1 LLSSAD
7 MLMRKMDRNEKRVV
21 IKYLNV
27 KCLSAAEISCE
38 LNSVLGDNAPSDATI
53 YWWIAEFQRGRKS
66 TEDEHRS
73 GRAVDVCTDENVR
86 HVNDMIT
93 TERRLT
99 VRNVAACLKLSD
111 GTTHH
116 VITNALGYN
125 KVCARWVP
133 RMLTPEKKQV
143 RLATSRDDLSL
154 YNADPAKFL
163 RRYVTMDENW
173 AHHFD
178 PEIKQQSKQWKH
190 VTSPTPVKFRKIAS
204 AGSHSVGILG

>member
-1 LLSSAD
+1 MGGIGL
-7 MLMRKMDRNEKRVV
+7 
-21 IKYLNV
+21 
-27 KCLSAAEISCE
+27 
-38 LNSVLGDNAPSDATI
+38 
-53 YWWIAEFQRGRKS
+53 
-66 TEDEHRS
+66 
-73 GRAVDVCTDENVR
+73 NVR

-93 TERRLT
+93 TDRRLT
-99 VRNVAACLKLSD
+99 VRYIAACLKISY
-111 GTTHH
+111 GTTH
-116 VITNALGYN
+116 YN

-163 RRYVTMDENW
+163 RRYVTMDETW

-190 VTSPTPVKFRKIAS
+190 VTSPTPVS
-204 AGSHSVGILG
+204 QDCLCWQSHGVGILG